1 MKFFSLMGLVY
12 KFFLS
17 FRMLCLDFSQM
28 SLIAFYSIDLP
39 ISVSIIKI
47 VALIFVH
54 IVYSTVIWGIF
65 LDCHLDPSMCA
76 SFFFSPLYLV
86 PHISLGG
93 Y

>member
-1 MKFFSLMGLVY
+1 MKLFSLMGLVY
-12 KFFLS
+12 RFFLS

-39 ISVSIIKI
+39 ISVST
-47 VALIFVH
+47 VTLIFVH

-65 LDCHLDPSMCA
+65 LHSHLDPSMCL

-86 PHISLGG
+86 PHVSLGG
-93 Y
+93 C